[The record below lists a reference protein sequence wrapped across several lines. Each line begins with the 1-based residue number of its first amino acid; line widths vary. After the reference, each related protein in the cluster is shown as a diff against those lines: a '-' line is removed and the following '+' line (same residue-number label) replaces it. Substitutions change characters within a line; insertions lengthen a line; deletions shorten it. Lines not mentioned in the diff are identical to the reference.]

1 MTEQDAQLA
10 QIAVQADQT
19 LTWTQTII
27 TEGINSDHDYELA
40 GSIVRRA
47 QQEKKAAEAE
57 YQHLYRPIKTAMDRL
72 RARWKE
78 VSAPWDE
85 AQTILRAAMTTY
97 ATEKEQASREEALKL
112 AAAARKE
119 MEKPEASV
127 EKVESLVA
135 KAQAIDESAPQV
147 EGVSY
152 RENWTA
158 EVDDLIALCAAVAA
172 GDVPADLVQPNM
184 KRLREMAKAMKDTF
198 KVPGC
203 RAVVK
208 KVMQVRGSR

>member
-1 MTEQDAQLA
+1 MTDHDAQLTR
-10 QIAVQADQT
+10 IAVQAGQT

-27 TEGINSDHDYELA
+27 TEGITSDDDYELA
-40 GSIVRRA
+40 GNIVRRA
-47 QQEKKAAEAE
+47 QQEKKEAEAE

-72 RARWKE
+72 RTRWKE

-85 AQTILRAAMTTY
+85 AQTILRGAMTTY
-97 ATEKEQASREEALKL
+97 ATAKEQAAREEALKL

-119 MEKPEASV
+119 MEKPTTNAK
-127 EKVESLVA
+127 KVEALVA
-135 KAQAIDESAPQV
+135 KAQEIDEGAPEVQ
-147 EGVSY
+147 GVSY
-152 RENWTA
+152 RENWGV
-158 EVDDLIALCAAVAA
+158 EVDDPIALCAAVAA
-172 GDVPADLVQPNM
+172 GDVPADLVEPNM

-208 KVMQVRGSR
+208 KVMQVRR